1 MYHQYGM
8 MPPGFTAPNHNAHLG
23 LPSNGMYGGLN
34 PVGAP
39 PPHLPGSQGAMDYMR
54 HKINAAA
61 GKGPIQHGFSPY
73 EDNGGTCIGV
83 SGKDFAILGSDS
95 RLSRG
100 YNILTRESSKSIQLT
115 DKCVLTSAGMKADRD
130 QLHKMLKTRLVMY
143 EHQHG
148 KPMSTPAIAQMLS
161 NTLYH
166 RRFFPIYAFNC
177 LGGLDEEGKGAIY
190 TYDAIGSF
198 ERVFYAAQG
207 SGQSLTM
214 PVLDNQ
220 VGLHNQTDKVEPF
233 QCPGVVPIREDLEIE
248 EALNIMKDAFTAAGE
263 RDIYTGDMVDF
274 SIITKDGTSHERFA
288 LRRD

>member
-1 MYHQYGM
+1 MYHQYGL

-130 QLHKMLKTRLVMY
+130 QLHKVTFPSSSRTSLTSHDPEKHLLTTLFERQRLIPCLLQMLKTRLVMY

-148 KPMSTPAIAQMLS
+148 KPMSTP
-161 NTLYH
+161 
-166 RRFFPIYAFNC
+166 
-177 LGGLDEEGKGAIY
+177 
-190 TYDAIGSF
+190 
-198 ERVFYAAQG
+198 V
-207 SGQSLTM
+207 SL
-214 PVLDNQ
+214 
-220 VGLHNQTDKVEPF
+220 
-233 QCPGVVPIREDLEIE
+233 VPPD
-248 EALNIMKDAFTAAGE
+248 
-263 RDIYTGDMVDF
+263 
-274 SIITKDGTSHERFA
+274 
-288 LRRD
+288 